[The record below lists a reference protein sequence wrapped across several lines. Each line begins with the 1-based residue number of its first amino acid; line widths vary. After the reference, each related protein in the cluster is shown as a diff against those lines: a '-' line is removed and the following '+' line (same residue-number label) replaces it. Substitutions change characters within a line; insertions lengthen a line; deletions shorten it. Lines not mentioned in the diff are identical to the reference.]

1 MPQVW
6 VTYEELGE
14 VLRSGPSAVQQAI
27 IENDL
32 PRRKSS
38 DGRTRIKLS
47 PTLAHEFMLNY
58 AARNGLEILTNDMAD
73 RLRGLLCNGRGDE
86 YPRPQAESVGRRIA

>member
-14 VLRSGPSAVQQAI
+14 VLRSSPSAVQQAI

-38 DGRTRIKLS
+38 DGLTRIKLS

-58 AARNGLEILTNDMAD
+58 AAKNGLEILTNDMAD
-73 RLRGLLCNGRGDE
+73 RFRGLLRNGRGGDF
-86 YPRPQAESVGRRIA
+86 PRPQAENVSRRVA